1 MAARVVANVA
11 EVKTGQLKAV
21 EVDGT
26 YVALANV
33 DGRFYAF
40 DDTCTHEACSLAD
53 GVLEGTVV
61 TCPCHG
67 AQFDVT
73 DGRVVAPPAVE
84 PVRCYPVRV
93 ENAQL
98 VLDL

>member
-1 MAARVVANVA
+1 MAARVVAKAADVLS
-11 EVKTGQLKAV
+11 GQVKAV
-21 EVDGT
+21 EVEGKSI
-26 YVALANV
+26 ALANV
-33 DGRFYAF
+33 DGRFFAF

-84 PVRCYPVRV
+84 PVQCYRVRV
-93 ENAQL
+93 EDGQL
-98 VLDL
+98 VLDI